1 MGRIEMNDWASYTV
15 QLQPLARKLE
25 DHLTRREFKEADAV
39 SDLLADLA
47 FDIKRAI
54 INHELRNL

>member
-1 MGRIEMNDWASYTV
+1 MNDWASYTV